1 MEMARN
7 PAALRELM
15 RSQDRQLSNIEVEP
29 APPRGGAA
37 SANNVCERC
46 CSPVLLFLP
55 PSPQSIPGGFNALAR
70 MYTEIQEPMM
80 DAAQESVSLATAS
93 LSIYMYVCVCVCVCV
108 SVCVC
113 VMAALSRPA
122 QLQQQLQNNPFTALF
137 SGPQQC
143 E

>member
-29 APPRGGAA
+29 PPPEG
-37 SANNVCERC
+37 E
-46 CSPVLLFLP
+46 PLLQTTFVSVAVPPPPLP
-55 PSPQSIPGGFNALAR
+55 RPPAPQSIPGGFNALAR

-93 LSIYMYVCVCVCVCV
+93 LSIDVCMCFCVCV
-108 SVCVC
+108 
-113 VMAALSRPA
+113 
-122 QLQQQLQNNPFTALF
+122 
-137 SGPQQC
+137 
-143 E
+143 